1 MHFCLAVT
9 LTDCKVGLAQVNDAK
24 VKDPSIRDLQRKV
37 RFGVYRGAGVRETGE
52 NHPHVVKVK
61 LKNGKEYSYGV
72 LQAKGHAEV
81 PLSWDEL
88 LEKYRECARLVL
100 NDQDVERTIDLMGS
114 MEKIKSIK
122 ELTDIAAGI
131 R

>member
-1 MHFCLAVT
+1 ML
-9 LTDCKVGLAQVNDAK
+9 
-24 VKDPSIRDLQRKV
+24 R
-37 RFGVYRGAGVRETGE
+37 
-52 NHPHVVKVK
+52 
-61 LKNGKEYSYGV
+61 
-72 LQAKGHAEV
+72 AKGHAEV

-100 NDQDVERTIDLMGS
+100 KDQDVERTIDLMGS

-122 ELTDIAAGI
+122 ELTDIAAGV